1 VEGDNIDLPPEA
13 QAPEFYLGPN
23 GEHRSGPFP
32 FCLPRGYASHNLLPL
47 VRDDAIALFHGLDIP
62 WHAGVDNGPS
72 NHLLDSQVQCVN
84 ALMPM
89 VTDPD
94 RLIAALGGIL
104 DLGEVRPFPDGT
116 YLTFEY
122 IGDRDYLGESPRKP
136 RRRGTRCTSVDAAFQ
151 HTAPDGARELILLEW
166 KYTENYRPDP
176 TRQAGH
182 TARRQTY
189 GKFLTNPMGPIR
201 SELLPLEA
209 LFDEPIYQ
217 LVRQQLL
224 AHEIEQDP
232 DSGFDRVRVAQV
244 LPAANTAYEMSI
256 HNTGAA
262 ALGDTT
268 TSAWAT
274 LLAHPNRFL
283 HVPPEAF
290 CIASASGDGYSTR
303 YATETLIPSGS

>member
-1 VEGDNIDLPPEA
+1 MSTSPPSGTTAWSPPAGWNDYAIAERRRATAWKATTSDLPPEA

-151 HTAPDGARELILLEW
+151 HTAPDGARSG
-166 KYTENYRPDP
+166 RP
-176 TRQAGH
+176 TQ
-182 TARRQTY
+182 
-189 GKFLTNPMGPIR
+189 
-201 SELLPLEA
+201 S
-209 LFDEPIYQ
+209 
-217 LVRQQLL
+217 
-224 AHEIEQDP
+224 
-232 DSGFDRVRVAQV
+232 
-244 LPAANTAYEMSI
+244 PASI
-256 HNTGAA
+256 
-262 ALGDTT
+262 
-268 TSAWAT
+268 SF
-274 LLAHPNRFL
+274 RK
-283 HVPPEAF
+283 
-290 CIASASGDGYSTR
+290 R
-303 YATETLIPSGS
+303 